1 MKKIALYFTILIL
14 STSAFAERISNP
26 NDPYEGYN
34 RFMFSVNDKANR
46 VVFKP
51 VVKGY
56 RFITPKP
63 ARTAIGNF
71 FDNLRDITSIAS
83 NILRADLEKT
93 SSDVMRVGLNS
104 TFGLFGLIDI
114 ATPAGLPNHKNTL
127 GDTFASWGWKNSNYF
142 VYPLLGPSTVRD
154 ATGTTI
160 GFVLDPEKLVFT
172 ETRDINLARGLN
184 SISSFDRYID
194 LYDSLN
200 QASLDP
206 YAYMRDAFMD
216 IRMRQV
222 GGKWPLVESENSE
235 EINIDDLV
243 SPESTG
249 FNTNPESAPV
259 VPEKNHSS
267 ISDAHQNQPL
277 NVEYS
282 EEEPQPLFMESPALV
297 IN

>member
-1 MKKIALYFTILIL
+1 MKKIVLYFTILLL

-46 VVFKP
+46 AVFRP
-51 VVKGY
+51 IVNGY

-71 FDNLRDITSIAS
+71 FDNLRDITSIGS
-83 NILRADLEKT
+83 NILRADLEKA
-93 SSDVMRVGLNS
+93 SSDTMRVGLNS

-114 ATPAGLPNHKNTL
+114 ATPAGLPNNKNTL

-160 GFVLDPEKLVFT
+160 SFALDPEKLVFSQ
-172 ETRDINLARGLN
+172 TRDINLARGLN
-184 SISSFDRYID
+184 GVSSFDRYID

-206 YAYMRDAFMD
+206 YAYMRDTFMD

-222 GGKWPLVESENSE
+222 GGRWPLVDNENTDD
-235 EINIDDLV
+235 IDIDDLV
-243 SPESTG
+243 SPDSTG
-249 FNTNPESAPV
+249 SNTESKELDSEQTNNDAPKDA
-259 VPEKNHSS
+259 ESS
-267 ISDAHQNQPL
+267 N
-277 NVEYS
+277 S
-282 EEEPQPLFMESPALV
+282 EEEIIPSHQMEDMPNLVPAF
-297 IN
+297 